1 MLNFFV
7 ALLSYSVS
15 DLQIGVVLHT
25 AVPVKVGLSQ
35 TTEPSAVLEPLL
47 ATARSL
53 MPACFS
59 AIAVPACGSSAG
71 FAPKD
76 VFIPAEVLK
85 WAGGQWQRS
94 PFVAIVCC
102 LGDNL

>member
-1 MLNFFV
+1 M
-7 ALLSYSVS
+7 
-15 DLQIGVVLHT
+15 LHT

-35 TTEPSAVLEPLL
+35 TTQPSAVLEPLL
-47 ATARSL
+47 TTARSL

-59 AIAVPACGSSAG
+59 AVVDSARG
-71 FAPKD
+71 PSADFAPKG

-94 PFVAIVCC
+94 PFVAVICC
-102 LGDNL
+102 LGDNLQWRDSVDC